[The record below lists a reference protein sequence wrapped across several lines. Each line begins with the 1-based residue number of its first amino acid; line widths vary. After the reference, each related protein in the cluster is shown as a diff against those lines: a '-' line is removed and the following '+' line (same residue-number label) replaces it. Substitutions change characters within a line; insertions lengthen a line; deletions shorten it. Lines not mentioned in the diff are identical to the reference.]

1 MAHYAYINENNIVV
15 DVIVGKDEN
24 ELIDGLTPE
33 EYYAQGTPY
42 TVVRTSY
49 NGKIRKQFAGLD
61 YFYDSANDVFIR
73 PQPYPSWTL
82 DENFDWQAPKPFPDA
97 EGFWMWDE
105 ELGEWVNVEQAEA

>member
-24 ELIDGLTPE
+24 ELIDGLRPE

-61 YFYDSANDVFIR
+61 YIYDPINDVFIR
-73 PQPYPSWTL
+73 PKPHESWIL
-82 DENFDWQAPKPFPDA
+82 DSNYDWVAPKPFPN
-97 EGFWMWDE
+97 EPGFWIWSE
-105 ELGEWVNVEQAEA
+105 EINDWINVEANA